1 MKKLFLL
8 LLILTNNI
16 IQAVYIKVLL
26 MELENGVVLIEHP
39 KQLAIQRLTKS
50 RIIYIPELTITFNNG
65 ELFLNNKPYLHPE
78 QLIITSENNN
88 ESDGPL
94 KLAGISYNGY
104 LRLIV
109 VHKKLYII
117 NYLELEDYISSVIKT
132 EGWPGWA
139 NRFYEIQAIISRTY
153 ALNKILNNRKSS
165 KIYDICNTNLHQTY
179 KGCHNLEPI
188 KKAIESTAGLFL
200 AYENKPIDAM
210 YDCCCGGVTPSLIDG
225 ISNKNL
231 SYLARDKPCLYCK
244 NTKIYLWKH
253 EIVVEDFIKIL
264 QKKIPHLKHINNI
277 QIIESDKAGIVKKI
291 KIFDK
296 KKSYIITGKDLY
308 SLIKEIKS
316 FIFDLKLEKNIIKIN
331 GKGYG
336 HHRGLCQ
343 WGAHEMVKQDKSCQE
358 VLDFYYPGT
367 VLKKIATTQL

>member
-1 MKKLFLL
+1 MDKLPNCCSL
-8 LLILTNNI
+8 NNDRC
-16 IQAVYIKVLL
+16 VLECNDL
-26 MELENGVVLIEHP
+26 NNCSISDVICTFDTAPALDPSDPLVCHIEIPQFPAKINVNELEE
-39 KQLAIQRLTKS
+39 
-50 RIIYIPELTITFNNG
+50 IPTLDELLEASASDPVPSVT
-65 ELFLNNKPYLHPE
+65 E
-78 QLIITSENNN
+78 QN
-88 ESDGPL
+88 
-94 KLAGISYNGY
+94 
-104 LRLIV
+104 
-109 VHKKLYII
+109 
-117 NYLELEDYISSVIKT
+117 
-132 EGWPGWA
+132 
-139 NRFYEIQAIISRTY
+139 
-153 ALNKILNNRKSS
+153 
-165 KIYDICNTNLHQTY
+165 
-179 KGCHNLEPI
+179 
-188 KKAIESTAGLFL
+188 
-200 AYENKPIDAM
+200 
-210 YDCCCGGVTPSLIDG
+210 
-225 ISNKNL
+225 SNKNL

-316 FIFDLKLEKNIIKIN
+316 FIFDLKIEKNIIKIN

-367 VLKKIATTQL
+367 VLKKIATLS